1 MAKEYDIDKLDA
13 FSVFTTFN
21 GILNSGETS
30 ESVSEFMF
38 ELCIKK
44 NRALK
49 GMMITRTT
57 EGWVI
62 PFAKGFPNTEFP
74 IAKIKDDLLMTPELK
89 EFLEKK
95 GLRFSYDIK
104 FGDRLMGKIF
114 IDRQDVI
121 NLKDKKLVVNILSY
135 GAIYFYFKNIETEL
149 KKVKNNNVDT
159 SEHLQL
165 LIDLSKQFSRLSD
178 IDLINKL
185 LAYAISARFNGL
197 KFATIIFTEDDLF
210 LMDNKFKNDI
220 GELIKEYK
228 YRDIEFTIK
237 EKDLKKRFKS
247 LFEEGVGIIVPL
259 TEKNETKGLLVVSQ
273 KLNEDEFN
281 KYDLEYLEGLAGI
294 LINSVENINFIK
306 EAAEK
311 FKQEKESEIVQ
322 NVYKYLIPKQLPKIK
337 KGDIYCTY
345 LPAKKSYTDYYNA
358 HFYNEEIL
366 YFVLATSQI
375 KGLKTQLLFNKL
387 ESAFEAY
394 AKLNQPLESFVK
406 HVDDFMTKEDIKEE
420 TMQLLCGTY
429 NISAK
434 EFYYINTGI
443 KYGIMV
449 RSGKLKYLAPFALPL
464 GIPSEEKTYTAEK
477 IKLKKNDMFILT
489 TNTMIELTGLRNE
502 KFAPVKFEEVA
513 LKNWLKPAEHLINI
527 FIKNIDEYCK
537 GYEQPGNLTIMT
549 IKIKDK

>member
-62 PFAKGFPNTEFP
+62 PFAKSFSNTEFP

-185 LAYAISARFNGL
+185 LAYAVSARFNGL

-210 LMDNKFKNDI
+210 LMDNKFKSDI

-394 AKLNQPLESFVK
+394 SKLNQPIESFVK
-406 HVDDFMTKEDIKEE
+406 HVDDFMLKEDTKEGTI
-420 TMQLLCGTY
+420 QLLCGTY
-429 NISAK
+429 NISTK

-464 GIPSEEKTYTAEK
+464 GTPSEEKNYTAEK

-489 TNTMIELTGLRNE
+489 SNTMIELTGLRNE
-502 KFAPVKFEEVA
+502 KFAPIKFEEVA